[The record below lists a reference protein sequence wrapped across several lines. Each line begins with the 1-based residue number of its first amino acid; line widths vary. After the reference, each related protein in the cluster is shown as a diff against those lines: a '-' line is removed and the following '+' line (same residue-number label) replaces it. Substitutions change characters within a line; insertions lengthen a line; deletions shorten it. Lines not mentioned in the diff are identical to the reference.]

1 MNKEN
6 KKKRKTND
14 KNIHTAERKLSV
26 GSVHEESYKREL
38 ERFFRHNLPKY
49 RSKWFGNFFLTGVQ
63 FAVELKAVRN
73 ILILFV

>member
-1 MNKEN
+1 MRKSCHAAHISMRLVRKMNKEN

-49 RSKWFGNFFLTGVQ
+49 RSK
-63 FAVELKAVRN
+63 
-73 ILILFV
+73 